1 MIAETGQAI
10 KDSDKTKFR
19 IKIFTNC
26 FVIASYSKHIQNI
39 TRETKHIV
47 RRAPAVKIVT
57 KICSFV
63 TFVTIVQGT
72 FLTFSVVRY

>member
-1 MIAETGQAI
+1 MRKLPNVYVPG
-10 KDSDKTKFR
+10 KTK
-19 IKIFTNC
+19 
-26 FVIASYSKHIQNI
+26 HM
-39 TRETKHIV
+39 V

-63 TFVTIVQGT
+63 TIVQGT

>member
-1 MIAETGQAI
+1 MSLLVNSALSHIMIPL
-10 KDSDKTKFR
+10 
-19 IKIFTNC
+19 
-26 FVIASYSKHIQNI
+26 
-39 TRETKHIV
+39 ETKHMV

-63 TFVTIVQGT
+63 TIVQGT

>member
-1 MIAETGQAI
+1 M
-10 KDSDKTKFR
+10 
-19 IKIFTNC
+19 
-26 FVIASYSKHIQNI
+26 YSKFYELDVSVYKDFIP
-39 TRETKHIV
+39 RETKHMV

>member
-1 MIAETGQAI
+1 MRLEH
-10 KDSDKTKFR
+10 
-19 IKIFTNC
+19 
-26 FVIASYSKHIQNI
+26 VP
-39 TRETKHIV
+39 RETKHMV

>member
-1 MIAETGQAI
+1 MLLNGLI
-10 KDSDKTKFR
+10 KALHRF
-19 IKIFTNC
+19 FG
-26 FVIASYSKHIQNI
+26 HISAAFYEI
-39 TRETKHIV
+39 PHETKHMV
-47 RRAPAVKIVT
+47 RQAPAVKIVT

>member
-1 MIAETGQAI
+1 MDILNNRLTTRQKHILIFQLNPSIHKEQKLHAVKMTLVLVPH
-10 KDSDKTKFR
+10 KTK
-19 IKIFTNC
+19 
-26 FVIASYSKHIQNI
+26 QM
-39 TRETKHIV
+39 V

-63 TFVTIVQGT
+63 TIVQGT

>member
-1 MIAETGQAI
+1 MCAI
-10 KDSDKTKFR
+10 MSYNVFIPRKTK
-19 IKIFTNC
+19 
-26 FVIASYSKHIQNI
+26 HM
-39 TRETKHIV
+39 V

-63 TFVTIVQGT
+63 TIVQGT

>member
-1 MIAETGQAI
+1 MR
-10 KDSDKTKFR
+10 FWVPR
-19 IKIFTNC
+19 PLMCHKIPPPFWPNLAA
-26 FVIASYSKHIQNI
+26 FYDDNI
-39 TRETKHIV
+39 PRETKHMV

-63 TFVTIVQGT
+63 TIVQGT